1 MPNVSP
7 TIHIVDDD
15 ESFRAGVANLLGA
28 CGYGVKQYASA
39 EQLMRDPP
47 IGEFGC
53 ILLDLQLPK
62 LSGLELQGHL
72 ALTCCTVPVIFV
84 SGRRDIAATVKSIKA
99 GAEDFLT
106 KPISKKDL
114 LASIEAA
121 LARCKET
128 QEKNTRIASLRLL
141 HSGLTPRENEVFAL
155 LVRGK
160 PHKQIA
166 HVLGNSERT
175 VKMHRHNL
183 IEKFKVRSLAEL
195 TMIAERLGLLS
206 SNGASQSDG

>member
-1 MPNVSP
+1 MP
-7 TIHIVDDD
+7 
-15 ESFRAGVANLLGA
+15 G
-28 CGYGVKQYASA
+28 
-39 EQLMRDPP
+39 
-47 IGEFGC
+47 
-53 ILLDLQLPK
+53 
-62 LSGLELQGHL
+62 LSGLELQDQL
-72 ALTCCTVPVIFV
+72 ALLGCTVPVIFV
-84 SGRRDIAATVKSIKA
+84 SGRGDIAATVKSIKA

-106 KPISKKDL
+106 KPISKKGL

-121 LARCKET
+121 LARYKET
-128 QEKNTRIASLRLL
+128 LEKNTRIAGLRSV
-141 HSGLTPRENEVFAL
+141 HSALTPRETEVFAL

-183 IEKFKVRSLAEL
+183 IGKFKVRSLAEL

-206 SNGASQSDG
+206 SSGASQSDG

>member
-1 MPNVSP
+1 MSNVLP

-15 ESFRAGVANLLGA
+15 ESFRAGVANLLDA
-28 CGYGVKQYASA
+28 CSYGVKQYASA
-39 EQLMRDPP
+39 EQLLRDPP
-47 IGEFGC
+47 IDDFGC
-53 ILLDLQLPK
+53 ILLDLQMPG
-62 LSGLELQGHL
+62 LSGLELQDQL
-72 ALTCCTVPVIFV
+72 ALLGCTVPVIFV
-84 SGRRDIAATVKSIKA
+84 SGRGDIAATVKSIKA

-106 KPISKKDL
+106 KPISKKGL

-121 LARCKET
+121 LARYKET
-128 QEKNTRIASLRLL
+128 LEKNTRIAGLRSV
-141 HSGLTPRENEVFAL
+141 HSALTPRETEVFAL

-183 IEKFKVRSLAEL
+183 IGKFKVRSLAEL

-206 SNGASQSDG
+206 SSGASQSDG

>member
-106 KPISKKDL
+106 KL
-114 LASIEAA
+114 RRRLEAA
-121 LARCKET
+121 
-128 QEKNTRIASLRLL
+128 ASPVPVIFMTAVD
-141 HSGLTPRENEVFAL
+141 SQM
-155 LVRGK
+155 VRGEALTAGCVAYLLK
-160 PHKQIA
+160 PFAPYQLLDAI
-166 HVLGNSERT
+166 ERAT
-175 VKMHRHNL
+175 P
-183 IEKFKVRSLAEL
+183 
-195 TMIAERLGLLS
+195 
-206 SNGASQSDG
+206 

>member
-1 MPNVSP
+1 MPNVLP

-15 ESFRAGVANLLGA
+15 QSFRAGVANLLGA
-28 CGYGVKQYASA
+28 CSYGVKQYASA
-39 EQLMRDPP
+39 EQLLREPP

-53 ILLDLQLPK
+53 ILLDLRMPG
-62 LSGLELQGHL
+62 LSGLELQDRL
-72 ALTCCTVPVIFV
+72 ALLGCTVPVIFV

-106 KPISKKDL
+106 KPISKERL

-121 LARCKET
+121 LARHKEAL
-128 QEKNTRIASLRLL
+128 EKNARIAGLRSL
-141 HSGLTPRENEVFAL
+141 HSALTPRETEVFAL

-183 IEKFKVRSLAEL
+183 IGKFKVRSLAEL

-206 SNGASQSDG
+206 SNGVSQSDG